1 MRLTKEEY
9 LREEKKFETNKK
21 NEEINDLK
29 VETPVSGE
37 VALPEVEKEPEVLVK
52 KKPVINLNQK
62 LPEAEIK
69 KRLYLMA
76 DEIVS
81 QLTIPGKT
89 LDELENTYLMF
100 NGQMSVVNRC
110 RLLSFE
116 EQQELNAKVFAIYY
130 QKKAELKK

>member
-9 LREEKKFETNKK
+9 LKEEKKFEPDKNIPAVQQPEAQSAQKK
-21 NEEINDLK
+21 IDIKPQAQEA
-29 VETPVSGE
+29 PVK
-37 VALPEVEKEPEVLVK
+37 ARPKL
-52 KKPVINLNQK
+52 NLNQK
-62 LPEAEIK
+62 LSDAEIK
-69 KRLYLMA
+69 KRLHMMT
-76 DEIVS
+76 DEIIS
-81 QLTIPGKT
+81 QLNIPGKT

-130 QKKAELKK
+130 QRKAELKK

>member
-9 LREEKKFETNKK
+9 LREEKKFELNKK
-21 NEEINDLK
+21 SEEQNDII
-29 VETPVSGE
+29 VETPVLQE
-37 VALPEVEKEPEVLVK
+37 AALPEVEKEPEMVVK
-52 KKPVINLNQK
+52 KKPILNLNQK
-62 LPEAEIK
+62 LPDAEIK
-69 KRLYLMA
+69 KRLYMMA

>member
-9 LREEKKFETNKK
+9 LREEKKFELNKK
-21 NEEINDLK
+21 TEEAPGLK
-29 VETPVSGE
+29 VEPVVLQKTDQTE
-37 VALPEVEKEPEVLVK
+37 AEKKPDVLVK
-52 KKPVINLNQK
+52 KKPILNLNQK
-62 LPEAEIK
+62 LPDAEIK

-81 QLTIPGKT
+81 QLTIPGKS
-89 LDELENTYLMF
+89 LEELENTYLMF

-110 RLLSFE
+110 RLLTFE